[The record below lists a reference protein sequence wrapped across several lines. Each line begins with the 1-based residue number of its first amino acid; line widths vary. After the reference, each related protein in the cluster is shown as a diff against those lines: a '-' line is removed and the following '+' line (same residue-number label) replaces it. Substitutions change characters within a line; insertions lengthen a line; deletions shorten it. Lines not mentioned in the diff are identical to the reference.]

1 MTSQNAAA
9 MPASQHYIYGIVAA
23 SSQFP
28 EALSGLEDAPVR
40 PYIVDRLA
48 ALISPT
54 SLETVRPERRHL
66 SAHQSVLTKVAQAT
80 DVLPMAFG
88 MISDSEAA
96 VGETLTEYSEVFSR
110 ELARIAG
117 RVEMTV
123 RLRLQGD
130 DIFRMYVEQF
140 PELKRRRDACF
151 SGPREPNQMELLD
164 LGQHFER
171 LLTRDREEKI
181 ETAMSVLRPIVSE
194 IKSVEPHDERLMF
207 SIACLIDR
215 GIAQRFDSAIE
226 ELASKYRDDYRIEVN
241 GPWPPYSFV
250 GLSLQEPWRP

>member
-1 MTSQNAAA
+1 
-9 MPASQHYIYGIVAA
+9 MPANQQYIYGIVAA
-23 SSQFP
+23 GAQFP
-28 EALSGLEDAPVR
+28 EALSGLEDAPMR
-40 PYIVDRLA
+40 PYVVDRLA

-54 SLETVRPERRHL
+54 TLDAVRPERRHL

-96 VGETLTEYSEVFSR
+96 VGEMLAEYSEIFSR

-117 RVEMTV
+117 RVEMAV
-123 RLRLQGD
+123 RLSWQGD
-130 DIFRMYVEQF
+130 DIFRTYVEHF

-151 SGPREPNQMELLD
+151 NGRREPNQMELLD

-171 LLTRDREEKI
+171 LLARDREEKM
-181 ETAMSVLRPIVSE
+181 ETAFSVLRPIVSE
-194 IKSVEPHDERLMF
+194 IKTVEPNNERLMF
-207 SIACLIDR
+207 SIACLVDR
-215 GIAQRFDSAIE
+215 GIEPRFDSAIE
-226 ELASKYRDDYRIEVN
+226 ELATKFQDDYRIEVN

-250 GLSLQEPWRP
+250 SLTL